1 MAGTRRQRGRRSGD
15 HGPAGGVAGYPGG
28 GRCLRQDD
36 RRSNVAALRR
46 REATM
51 TALKRLVGAKASDD
65 TSGLVTTP
73 ERPSVLRR
81 AHRVLRSHSWIVTIA
96 SLVVTFAI
104 WEWYG
109 RGVDPI
115 FFSYPTAIVRA
126 IPGMISSGV
135 LVDAIITSCQSLFI
149 GLVGAIVLGILIG
162 LVTGRYRLAD
172 AALNAQITALYST
185 PTVALIPL
193 LILWFGLGLEAKAI
207 IVFLSAVFPI
217 IINTHGGTANVQGSL
232 VEVGLVE
239 GANERQIFTKIIVP
253 GALPYI
259 MTGIRLSV
267 GRAVVGMVVAE
278 MFTAIGGLGGRIIT
292 YGNSF
297 ATDKLLV
304 VVMVLALL
312 GVALTEATRRLEML
326 FAPWRVQLKDS

>member
-1 MAGTRRQRGRRSGD
+1 MTAIKRIAGAQAGD
-15 HGPAGGVAGYPGG
+15 GPAGSVP
-28 GRCLRQDD
+28 
-36 RRSNVAALRR
+36 
-46 REATM
+46 
-51 TALKRLVGAKASDD
+51 
-65 TSGLVTTP
+65 TP
-73 ERPSVLRR
+73 ERPNVIRR
-81 AHRVLRSHSWIVTIA
+81 AHSVLRSHPWIVTVA
-96 SLVVTFAI
+96 SLIVTFSV

-126 IPGMISSGV
+126 VPEMISSGV
-135 LVDAIITSCQSLFI
+135 LVDAIISSCQSLFI
-149 GLVGAIVLGILIG
+149 GFAGAIVVGILIG
-162 LVTGRYRLAD
+162 LVTGRYRLAN

-193 LILWFGLGLEAKAI
+193 LILWFGLGLEAKAVV
-207 IVFLSAVFPI
+207 VFLSAVFPI
-217 IINTHGGTANVQGSL
+217 IINTQGGTENVQGSL

-278 MFTAIGGLGGRIIT
+278 MFTAIAGLGGGIIT

-312 GVALTEATRRLEML
+312 GVILTQATRRLEML
-326 FAPWRVQLKDS
+326 FAPWRVGLEDS

>member
-1 MAGTRRQRGRRSGD
+1 MTVIRETDMSLTTEGEQASAPLPAPLSGRRRV
-15 HGPAGGVAGYPGG
+15 HRY
-28 GRCLRQDD
+28 L
-36 RRSNVAALRR
+36 
-46 REATM
+46 
-51 TALKRLVGAKASDD
+51 
-65 TSGLVTTP
+65 
-73 ERPSVLRR
+73 R
-81 AHRVLRSHSWIVTIA
+81 AHTWIVTLA
-96 SLVVTFAI
+96 SLIVTFGV

-126 IPGMISSGV
+126 VPDMISTGV
-135 LVDAIITSCQSLFI
+135 LGDAIISSCQSLFI
-149 GLVGAIVLGILIG
+149 GFVCAIVIGIIIG
-162 LVTGRYRLAD
+162 LVTGRYRLVN

-193 LILWFGLGLEAKAI
+193 LILWFGLGLQAKVAV
-207 IVFLSAVFPI
+207 VFLSAVFPI
-217 IINTHGGTANVQGSL
+217 IIKTQGGTENVQGSL

-239 GANERQIFTKIIVP
+239 GANEWQTFTKIIVP

-278 MFTAIGGLGGRIIT
+278 MFTAIAGLGGQIIT

-304 VVMVLALL
+304 VVVVLALL
-312 GVALTEATRRLEML
+312 GVILTQVTRRLEML
-326 FAPWRVQLKDS
+326 FAPWRAGSEDS